1 MGRHDQER
9 GGRVYQYLYL
19 VTNAAARPPLEAMEL
34 VVHHHAEVRM
44 MDPGDVGDG

>member
-19 VTNAAARPPLEAMEL
+19 VTNPAARPPLEAMEL